1 MAALPPHILVVDDD
15 VGVQD
20 ALVAALGD
28 IYQVHTASS
37 EAQALGILRAQPVA
51 AIILD
56 AMLGPEDG
64 LALME
69 TFRSFSSA
77 PILIL
82 TGHSS
87 ESLAI
92 RAVWAKAD
100 GYLRKPVDGKLLQLT
115 LTRVLATGAPP
126 RSSPTDRPAR

>member
-1 MAALPPHILVVDDD
+1 MAGRSPHILVVDDD

-28 IYQVHTASS
+28 TYRVHTASS
-37 EAQALGILRAQPVA
+37 EAQALGLLREQPVS

-56 AMLGPEDG
+56 AMLGEEDG

-69 TFRSFSSA
+69 TFRSLSAA

-87 ESLAI
+87 ETLAI

-100 GYLRKPVDGKLLQLT
+100 GYLRKPVDGELLRLT
-115 LTRVLATGAPP
+115 LTRVLSTPLSP
-126 RSSPTDRPAR
+126 RSSRTDRAGH